1 MFLRYDYYWADGDK
15 YKKPTSVSARQ
26 YVQLLMDWTDNI
38 INDEE
43 IFPHDTSKYFKTLQY
58 LLDM

>member
-1 MFLRYDYYWADGDK
+1 MILFHRYDYYWADGDR
-15 YKKPTSVSARQ
+15 YKKPTAVSARQ

-43 IFPHDTSKYFKTLQY
+43 IFPHDTSRTNFLFK
-58 LLDM
+58 